1 MYLGVSIPTDFNKL
15 WYEGMKDEEGNLP
28 SRAKEDSIEKSFWK
42 DFIGRRKN
50 YEEDKFIFP
59 LKEEILKLIN
69 KEDSVLEIGPG
80 WGNYTFD
87 IARRVEEIS
96 CIDISK
102 DILEY
107 IKKGCI
113 EKELPQIKGIEGK
126 FEDYNFQEKYDVVFG
141 VNCYYRM
148 RDIKEVI
155 KKINNLSKRISII
168 GFTSGPDKPHYLE
181 LNNKFRYKI
190 NSPRRDYIHIYN
202 LLYSLNIY
210 GNIKIVDLKK
220 DYVYDSYDEALKD
233 NTSKILSKYDVEEV
247 KEVLDKYLVY
257 ENDKVIY
264 THNFKGVL
272 IYWNA
277 KKEL

>member
-1 MYLGVSIPTDFNKL
+1 MYLGVNIPTDFNKL
-15 WYEGMKDEEGNLP
+15 WYEGMKDEEGNFP

-42 DFIGRRKN
+42 DFIGKRKN

-59 LKEEILKLIN
+59 LKEEILKLVN
-69 KEDSVLEIGPG
+69 KEDNVLEIGPG

-87 IARRVEEIS
+87 IARKVEEIS

-113 EKELPQIKGIEGK
+113 EKELPKVKGIEGK
-126 FEDYNFQEKYDVVFG
+126 FEDYSFQEKYDVVFG

-155 KKINNLSKRISII
+155 KKINNLSKRICIM

-181 LNNKFRYKI
+181 LNNKFGYRI
-190 NSPRRDYIHIYN
+190 NSPRRDYISIYN

-220 DYVYDSYDEALKD
+220 DYVYDSYNEALKD
-233 NTSKILSKYDVEEV
+233 NTSNVLSKYNIEEV
-247 KEVLDKYLVY
+247 KEILDKYLVY

-272 IYWNA
+272 IYWNV